1 MSTRLPRRRAVLAA
15 VALLVCA
22 AVLTSLVV
30 GGGLVDTDPDDARR
44 DPSTVR
50 LVPVGPDE
58 TSRLWP
64 FTSRRQTFDSL
75 TLPVNVVVEGHPE
88 RVRAL
93 LVTGGDARWDEERD
107 EWRNVIPEETDR
119 TDRQRWAE
127 ARGAKRFVYADTP
140 GPGGRWMDETYQLHD
155 GTYFGSRLHLRLYG
169 APRGGGQWTAIQAHR
184 DHWDWFRLRHTVSGL
199 KGPQYEVERSLM
211 HRRPVDEVARER
223 FANGGIMDADGW
235 VTVIQLEDR
244 RRVAGPSPAAVDG
257 DEPRATDGS
266 SAPTAGP
273 TGETDAGAGVPAP
286 TPRLPTLLLAA
297 GPLLGAVAYAGHRG
311 REVATTSDGSL
322 GGRVA
327 AAYERLRWSRLA
339 DRRVHL
345 LVAFGLALA
354 LLPPGVRAA
363 SLALETRLP
372 DHPKVVAGLL
382 YPVFA
387 FGPPTLAFFVP
398 RELDAET
405 WLVVAFVGYGV
416 GLTVDLMS
424 IDVAV
429 LPLDV
434 VVHRFLVLV
443 AVGLLAAVGQARHEA
458 ERPLVRVQVAA
469 ATIWLSLLA
478 WPLFGLT

>member
-1 MSTRLPRRRAVLAA
+1 
-15 VALLVCA
+15 
-22 AVLTSLVV
+22 
-30 GGGLVDTDPDDARR
+30 
-44 DPSTVR
+44 
-50 LVPVGPDE
+50 
-58 TSRLWP
+58 
-64 FTSRRQTFDSL
+64 
-75 TLPVNVVVEGHPE
+75 
-88 RVRAL
+88 
-93 LVTGGDARWDEERD
+93 
-107 EWRNVIPEETDR
+107 
-119 TDRQRWAE
+119 
-127 ARGAKRFVYADTP
+127 
-140 GPGGRWMDETYQLHD
+140 MDETYQLHD

-286 TPRLPTLLLAA
+286 TPRLPALLLAA

>member
-1 MSTRLPRRRAVLAA
+1 
-15 VALLVCA
+15 
-22 AVLTSLVV
+22 
-30 GGGLVDTDPDDARR
+30 
-44 DPSTVR
+44 
-50 LVPVGPDE
+50 
-58 TSRLWP
+58 
-64 FTSRRQTFDSL
+64 
-75 TLPVNVVVEGHPE
+75 
-88 RVRAL
+88 
-93 LVTGGDARWDEERD
+93 
-107 EWRNVIPEETDR
+107 
-119 TDRQRWAE
+119 
-127 ARGAKRFVYADTP
+127 
-140 GPGGRWMDETYQLHD
+140 
-155 GTYFGSRLHLRLYG
+155 
-169 APRGGGQWTAIQAHR
+169 
-184 DHWDWFRLRHTVSGL
+184 
-199 KGPQYEVERSLM
+199 
-211 HRRPVDEVARER
+211 
-223 FANGGIMDADGW
+223 
-235 VTVIQLEDR
+235 VTVIQLDDR

-257 DEPRATDGS
+257 GGAPDGAVSTDERVSTAATGS
-266 SAPTAGP
+266 ATHEVG
-273 TGETDAGAGVPAP
+273 GTDAGAGVPAP

-372 DHPKVVAGLL
+372 EHPKVVAGLL

-387 FGPPTLAFFVP
+387 FGPPALAFLVP

-416 GLTVDLMS
+416 GLAVDLMS

-443 AVGLLAAVGQARHEA
+443 AIGLLAAVGQARHEV
-458 ERPLVRVQVAA
+458 ERPLYRVQVAA
-469 ATIWLSLLA
+469 IVIWLTLLA